1 MARKTEATQGWLL
14 DLIWQIK
21 TMPKE
26 QQLLRLGGPTAL
38 LKAQATMTFEY
49 CAR

>member
-1 MARKTEATQGWLL
+1 MARKVESTQGWLY
-14 DLIWQIK
+14 DLVYQIK

-26 QQLLRLGGPTAL
+26 LQLLRLGGPTAL
-38 LKAQATMTFEY
+38 LKAQATLTFEF